1 MAVEP
6 FSYYDVCYD
15 VNVCMLF
22 KSTWSEETSFR
33 RIWPLHQLYI
43 FHENIRQANGSLH
56 ARWNLKSNKEIFCLH
71 SSRWTSPRWYPGK
84 TNFGGILGLCKF
96 MSSRSGRIIG
106 RFIPWT
112 GWLDYV
118 QDHINTV
125 HHCEF
130 SSLNSC
136 RFFQRFTP
144 RLAWRFLVI
153 NLKGSLNLCTAWT
166 V

>member
-6 FSYYDVCYD
+6 FSNYDVCYD

-22 KSTWSEETSFR
+22 KSTWSQETSFR
-33 RIWPLHQLYI
+33 GIWPLHQLYI
-43 FHENIRQANGSLH
+43 FRENIRQANGSFH
-56 ARWNLKSNKEIFCLH
+56 ARWNLKSNKEILCLH
-71 SSRWTSPRWYPGK
+71 SSRWTNPCWYFGK

-96 MSSRSGRIIG
+96 MSSSSGRIIG
-106 RFIPWT
+106 RLIPLT
-112 GWLDYV
+112 GWLDCV

-144 RLAWRFLVI
+144 RLAWRFFVV
-153 NLKGSLNLCTAWT
+153 NLKGSLNLYTAWT